1 MSLRSSVRSKALVAA
16 SAVSAAALTLA
27 ACTPS
32 TDGGTEAEAQGAA
45 DATDVT
51 LMLNWYPYGEHAPFY
66 YGLEEGIFADHGI
79 NLKIEAG
86 QGSTKTAQAVGA
98 DQVQFGWADTPAV
111 LANIDKGVKIRS
123 LGVFLQTTPSSVQ
136 VYTDSGIKEP
146 ADLAGKTIAV
156 SAGDAPTTTFPLYLE
171 AAGVPEDAVT
181 QQNLDPAGKISA
193 MLTDKVDGLIGFAHD
208 QGPTIAAKSGRD
220 ITYLRYSDVGLNF
233 YSNGL
238 IASEGTIESD
248 PDLVKE
254 MVAATSEAFAAAAE
268 DPDAAVASMEGKDPQ
283 MPAADVLTEQWKQT
297 IDLLHTD
304 ATADE
309 APGVNAPEDWAATL
323 DVLSSS
329 GLIAEGT
336 TADDYFDD
344 SFAPAN

>member
-1 MSLRSSVRSKALVAA
+1 MSFRSSVRSATVA
-16 SAVSAAALTLA
+16 AAALSATALLLT
-27 ACTPS
+27 ACAPS
-32 TDGGTEAEAQGAA
+32 TSSGTEAESPAAA

-79 NLKIEAG
+79 NLTIEAG

-111 LANIDKGVKIRS
+111 LANVDKGVTIKS
-123 LGVFLQTTPSSVQ
+123 VGVFLQTTPSSVQ
-136 VYTDSGIKEP
+136 VFADSGVKEP

-238 IASEGTIESD
+238 IASDDTISSD
-248 PDLVKE
+248 PELVKE
-254 MVAATSEAFAAAAE
+254 MVAATSEAYAAAAE
-268 DPDAAVASMEGKDPQ
+268 DPDAAVAAMEGKDPQ

-304 ATADE
+304 ATEGE
-309 APGVNAPEDWAATL
+309 APGVNSPDDWAATL

-336 TADDYFDD
+336 TAEDYFDD
-344 SFAPAN
+344 SFAPAS